1 MAPDPAPRRPVSLA
15 LRLTLSIGIAITL
28 AFWALGWVIERAI
41 ERHFIAQDAEELEE
55 VANSVRLILSA
66 LPPSTSN
73 KEMALQLAGAVK
85 GHHGM
90 YYRVDD
96 AQGRTLFAT
105 PGPVLKA
112 LPLAQGAVSRVDLDN
127 LHVWQEQAQWYRGA
141 VVAHSVEYASREP
154 QHYTVVVATG
164 TAFHDYFL
172 SSLQHTVWAATLAT
186 GLIAI
191 FATWLAVYR
200 GHAPLRDMSAQIR
213 GISADQ
219 LHLRL
224 APERVPV
231 ELSELATSFNAML
244 EHIEQ
249 DFRRLSN
256 FSADIAHELRTPVTN
271 LITQTQVLLIRGR
284 SADVYREVLYS
295 NLEEYERMAKMIG
308 DMLYLAQ
315 TDNQLIKPDLVDVD
329 LSSELDALFE
339 YLGPWAEE
347 HHVKFKR
354 TGHLP
359 AVRGDRWMLRRAL
372 SNLLSNAV
380 RYTNAGGS
388 VTVSLTQ
395 DQLAAIIRVS
405 NPGEDIPAEH
415 LGHLFDRFYR
425 ADPSRQRN
433 GDGAGLGLAIVKS
446 IVEAH
451 GGGISVSSN
460 NGVTVFELHLPRE
473 PADPHA

>member
-1 MAPDPAPRRPVSLA
+1 MALDPTPRRPVSLA

-28 AFWALGWVIERAI
+28 AFWALGWMIVHTV
-41 ERHFIAQDAEELEE
+41 ERHFMAQDAEELEV
-55 VANSVRLILSA
+55 VANSVQHILIS
-66 LPPSTSN
+66 LPPGTSA
-73 KEMALQLAGAVK
+73 EETALRLAGAVK

-96 AQGRTLFAT
+96 VQGRTLFAT
-105 PGPVLKA
+105 PGAKLDV
-112 LPLAQGAVSRVDLDN
+112 LPLAQGAASAVDVDH

-141 VVAHSVEYASREP
+141 VVRLAAEHGTP
-154 QHYTVVVATG
+154 QDFTLVVATA
-164 TAFHDYFL
+164 TAFHDHFL
-172 SSLQHTVWAATLAT
+172 SSLQRTTWGATVSA
-186 GLIAI
+186 GLFAI

-200 GHAPLRDMSAQIR
+200 GHAPLRQMSARIR
-213 GISADQ
+213 DVSADQ

-224 APERVPV
+224 EPERVPI
-231 ELSELATSFNAML
+231 ELSELAASFNAML
-244 EHIEQ
+244 EHIER

-271 LITQTQVLLIRGR
+271 LVTQTQVSLTRFR
-284 SADVYREVLYS
+284 NADAYREVLYS

-315 TDNQLIKPDLVDVD
+315 TDNQLVKPDPVDVD

-339 YLGPWAEE
+339 FFEPWAEE
-347 HHVKFKR
+347 LHVKFKR

-380 RYTNAGGS
+380 RYTIAGGS

-395 DQLAAIIRVS
+395 DRHAAIVRVS

-415 LGHLFDRFYR
+415 LGRLFDRFYR

-451 GGGISVSSN
+451 GGEISVRSTD
-460 NGVTVFELHLPRE
+460 GVTVFELRLPRE
-473 PADPHA
+473 PADPHS